1 MNYLFHRRFH
11 TCNSSY
17 LSRQLVVEIAVS
29 VARGFWTALSSF
41 DRVANL
47 LFRNLHTL
55 CKHACHFALCLWG
68 AGKFWCTVI
77 VKGKIDQRALGVALN
92 WNTTLA
98 RWAICRAA
106 CCFECSKTL
115 AADCLAALAA
125 LQTTMMAAM
134 TNIST
139 IIETHLAAFCPKCC
153 NLLHQQQPNAL
164 AGWL

>member
-55 CKHACHFALCLWG
+55 CKHACHFALCLWA

-77 VKGKIDQRALGVALN
+77 VKGKVDQRALGAALN
-92 WNTTLA
+92 WSTPLA
-98 RWAICRAA
+98 RWVICRAA
-106 CCFECSKTL
+106 CCFECKKTL
-115 AADCLAALAA
+115 AWSGLGDEFFRSTLEWERADEEGPNSGANHDRYLGVMFML
-125 LQTTMMAAM
+125 
-134 TNIST
+134 ST
-139 IIETHLAAFCPKCC
+139 LGIWFL
-153 NLLHQQQPNAL
+153 
-164 AGWL
+164 